1 MKLEEFIE
9 DHKSEFKK
17 EIMSEKLDFIF
28 EKLLKDKLHQPK
40 KQKIAYIKYISVA
53 ASIVFIFS
61 VGVWFLNQDISS
73 PEQKELMASLG
84 DASAGKRL
92 EGVYKFNDEY
102 EKEDNQIINRL
113 IEIIH
118 NDENANVKIATI
130 DALLKFPSNEIIR
143 KNLIKGLE
151 NENKPLV
158 QIKLIKALDILRENR
173 ARKPLEDIINN
184 EQTYPIV
191 KNNSALA
198 MVEIK
203 Q

>member
-17 EIMSEKLDFIF
+17 EIMSEKSDFIF

-191 KNNSALA
+191 KNNAALA

>member
-191 KNNSALA
+191 KNNAALA